1 MYLMENGNNIMST
14 LTRTKYRPVLTP
26 DEVSYLSRI
35 LKKAYVDNLTQDSA
49 KGFSTEEEDYCM
61 SLMNK
66 FSALDSKI
74 RNNVASPA
82 YTSKEHS
89 PQEELLVDLG
99 GEVKYLTSSYANP
112 GDRREAAYKK
122 YCFEPELCTAIEL
135 ADAMEHRFNNDL
147 MSPEE
152 ATAYEARMW
161 ERL

>member
-1 MYLMENGNNIMST
+1 MGMST
-14 LTRTKYRPVLTP
+14 LNKQAKTKYRPVLTP
-26 DEVSYLSRI
+26 DEVSYLHRI

-49 KGFSTEEEDYCM
+49 KGFSTVEEDYCL

-66 FSALDSKI
+66 FSALDAKI

-89 PQEELLVDLG
+89 PQEEVLLDLG
-99 GEVKYLTSSYANP
+99 GTPPVPAYSTGTYANP
-112 GDRREAAYKK
+112 GERRLSAYKK
-122 YCFEPELCTAIEL
+122 YCKWPEMCNSSEL

-147 MSPEE
+147 MSIEE